1 MDLENSV
8 LRGAKILVVDDQPA
22 NLAVLRGVLEAADYK
37 IFLAPSGK
45 VALKSAARALPD
57 LILLDLMMP
66 EMDGFEVCRRLKAN
80 PETRHI
86 PVIFITAE
94 DQTQSVVEGFQ
105 VGAVDYI
112 PKPFRDQEVL
122 VRVRNAVFT
131 KKLFEENRAHQQK
144 LEKELETAREMQ
156 LGLMPTEAP
165 RLDRVHL
172 LGRCVPA
179 EKVGGDFFRYFDLS
193 DGGLALSIADVT
205 GHAMAAA
212 IPAVM
217 FNGLLESN
225 MEWGISM
232 EELFAR
238 LNQSVHR
245 LLDRRTYVCFVMARL
260 DPERRLLR
268 LANAGCPFP
277 LHYRARTG
285 DVVELVTDQ
294 AYPLG
299 VSVDSCYTTQE
310 ITLEPGDSVAFCSDG
325 ISEAADA
332 TGVLYGIERI
342 AQQRSQ
348 ALAGKHAGA
357 LRRLAPHAQGAAA
370 TRRHAGPVGLENLRR
385 IPGSTR
391 FCRGR
396 DLLQRGLDHSGDR

>member
-172 LGRCVPA
+172 LRPRRSAATFSATSTCPTAVWHFPSPMSPA
-179 EKVGGDFFRYFDLS
+179 
-193 DGGLALSIADVT
+193 T
-205 GHAMAAA
+205 
-212 IPAVM
+212 P
-217 FNGLLESN
+217 
-225 MEWGISM
+225 W
-232 EELFAR
+232 
-238 LNQSVHR
+238 
-245 LLDRRTYVCFVMARL
+245 
-260 DPERRLLR
+260 PP
-268 LANAGCPFP
+268 PFP
-277 LHYRARTG
+277 
-285 DVVELVTDQ
+285 Q
-294 AYPLG
+294 
-299 VSVDSCYTTQE
+299 
-310 ITLEPGDSVAFCSDG
+310 
-325 ISEAADA
+325 
-332 TGVLYGIERI
+332 
-342 AQQRSQ
+342 
-348 ALAGKHAGA
+348 
-357 LRRLAPHAQGAAA
+357 
-370 TRRHAGPVGLENLRR
+370 
-385 IPGSTR
+385 
-391 FCRGR
+391 
-396 DLLQRGLDHSGDR
+396 